1 VAERRNGKAK
11 VALARLVISVVLA
24 PVPAS
29 ASITDSYGCTEYA
42 AQSGYEG
49 AKEGLLTYYGT
60 ANAETWT
67 YGHATGACR
76 NISSVAVEAGLYQWR
91 WTGSDSPTAAAT
103 TPESSTEGTHTR
115 HTVALLEVVA
125 VTTCPERIASG
136 SREPRTTAP
145 ASSKVTS
152 ETKVRFVGHGRQHR
166 SKRSAGAQE
175 GRPR

>member
-1 VAERRNGKAK
+1 MWRNGGTAERRNGKSK
-11 VALARLVISVVLA
+11 VALALLVISVVLT

-42 AQSGYEG
+42 AESGYEG

-91 WTGSDSPTAAAT
+91 WTGSSFSYCGFDYTGILNGGYAHASHSCSPGG
-103 TPESSTEGTHTR
+103 SGGDYVSGTHRVWITG
-115 HTVALLEVVA
+115 TPYDSTGVLE
-125 VTTCPERIASG
+125 
-136 SREPRTTAP
+136 
-145 ASSKVTS
+145 
-152 ETKVRFVGHGRQHR
+152 GHI
-166 SKRSAGAQE
+166 
-175 GRPR
+175 